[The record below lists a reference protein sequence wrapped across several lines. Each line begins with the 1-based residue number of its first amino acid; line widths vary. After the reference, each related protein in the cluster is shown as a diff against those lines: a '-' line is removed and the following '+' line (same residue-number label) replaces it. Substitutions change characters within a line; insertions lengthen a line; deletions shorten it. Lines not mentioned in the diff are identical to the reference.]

1 MGAWASEMERIW
13 NRKTTYTVVGI
24 YMIVVI
30 LNMWLMLSEGSG
42 TYRFGEGSI
51 TLTKLNASWFAMNG
65 LTLIATLALLPVIFV
80 DQISG
85 DIHSGAYRLYVLCP
99 KSRGQLW
106 LAKLLALITTI
117 VIINMLTYAITMA
130 GAWIF
135 FPSADTFHKYLDTS
149 SYGTMESIQ
158 YTTYFYIVF
167 TLTCISKLL
176 LSSIIC
182 LLVSRPLIAYLV
194 TFASSFGLYMLV
206 TKKLVFLADPFQQIL
221 LAIGKQGNREFWYY
235 LFGSIVIF
243 SFLSFWGW
251 KKKMI

>member
-1 MGAWASEMERIW
+1 M
-13 NRKTTYTVVGI
+13 
-24 YMIVVI
+24 
-30 LNMWLMLSEGSG
+30 
-42 TYRFGEGSI
+42 
-51 TLTKLNASWFAMNG
+51 
-65 LTLIATLALLPVIFV
+65 
-80 DQISG
+80 
-85 DIHSGAYRLYVLCP
+85 
-99 KSRGQLW
+99 
-106 LAKLLALITTI
+106 ITTI

-130 GAWIF
+130 GSWFF

-149 SYGTMESIQ
+149 SYGAMESIQ

-176 LSSIIC
+176 LSSVIC

-221 LAIGKQGNREFWYY
+221 LAIGIQGNKEFWYY
-235 LFGSIVIF
+235 LFGSIFIF